1 MTSELEQEY
10 GRTITPQELGKFL
23 SLDRRTIIKYAH
35 RWGGVEVAPG
45 TWRFFEKRILEVLNA
60 QLNKETRNNA
70 LPGQRDSQWN
80 NATEGIPGRFT
91 KVEKRGLP
99 LGRKNPERT
108 GENAV
113 QDKYGVFGS
122 R

>member
-1 MTSELEQEY
+1 MISELEQEY
-10 GRTITPQELGKFL
+10 GRAITPQELSKFL

-60 QLNKETRNNA
+60 QPNKETRNNA
-70 LPGQRDSQWN
+70 LPGQCDSQWN

-91 KVEKRGLP
+91 KVEKGCLP
-99 LGRKNPERT
+99 LGRENKKRT
-108 GENAV
+108 GGRAV
-113 QDKYGVFGS
+113 QDKYCVFGS

>member
-1 MTSELEQEY
+1 MISELEQEY
-10 GRTITPQELGKFL
+10 GRAITPQELGKFL
-23 SLDRRTIIKYAH
+23 NLDRRTIIKYAH

-70 LPGQRDSQWN
+70 LPGQCDSQWN
-80 NATEGIPGRFT
+80 NATEGIPGQFT

-99 LGRKNPERT
+99 LGRKNTKRN

-113 QDKYGVFGS
+113 PDKYGVFGS
-122 R
+122 L